1 MERTKGLTTDAR
13 LTGSKKVRRLQTLR
27 HAKAKD
33 DPNGRFHALADKV
46 WRMDSLKEAWSM
58 VRRNGGLAGVDG
70 ESIADVEAYGVARWL
85 GAWSQDLR
93 LAAYCGTSLV

>member
-1 MERTKGLTTDAR
+1 
-13 LTGSKKVRRLQTLR
+13 
-27 HAKAKD
+27 
-33 DPNGRFHALADKV
+33 
-46 WRMDSLKEAWSM
+46 MDSLKEAWSM

-93 LAAYCGTSLV
+93 LEAYCGTSLV